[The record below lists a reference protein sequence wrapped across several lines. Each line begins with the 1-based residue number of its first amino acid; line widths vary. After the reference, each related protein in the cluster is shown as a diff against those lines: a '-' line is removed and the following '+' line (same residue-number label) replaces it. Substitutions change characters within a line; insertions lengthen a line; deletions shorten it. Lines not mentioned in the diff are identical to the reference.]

1 GVHDSG
7 RDAMNHAKSGNMAG
21 MVTSINSMEDTSE
34 QVVIHID
41 RLMDEIIAN

>member
-1 GVHDSG
+1 
-7 RDAMNHAKSGNMAG
+7 
-21 MVTSINSMEDTSE
+21 TSE